1 MKLNHTLGN
10 VLLIATVLLGTYR
23 AQDQEEQSQIIDG
36 IAAIVNDNLVLKS
49 DVSQL
54 VGMAAIRRNLDPVRD
69 RDALLKMQEEILQS
83 LIDQKIILE
92 MAKLDSVEV
101 EEKEVNQAL
110 DQQMESFVANAGSE
124 ERAEEML
131 GQSLKSFRRE
141 FWSDMKDRLI
151 TEKYQQ
157 QLMSSITVSKKEVVD
172 FFDTYRD
179 SIPAFPTMVKLR
191 HLLVP
196 VEPGEQSRRAALAK
210 LDSIRQRILAG
221 EPFEDLAERYSQDPG
236 SSQNGGSLGLVRRG
250 SLVPEFETVAFTLP
264 VGEIS
269 APVESPFGYHLIQ
282 TQEKMGDKIR
292 VRHILLT
299 PQITKE
305 DESRAYHYALSLK
318 DSAQTLDNFIA
329 LVKRYSQDEKTKD
342 IGGDL
347 GWVNP
352 ENSPIPE
359 IAQVVSLLELNQCSR
374 PVRSSFGY
382 HLLWLEGV
390 KPGGKPNLKD
400 HWPEIETMALNQKRM
415 EWYTKWISAARER
428 IFIQIPQ

>member
-1 MKLNHTLGN
+1 MKSIRTLGN
-10 VLLIATVLLGTYR
+10 ILLVTTALLGTYH
-23 AQDQEEQSQIIDG
+23 AQEEQSQIIDG

-54 VGMAAIRRNLDPVRD
+54 VGMAALRRNLDPVQD

-124 ERAEEML
+124 ARAEELL

-157 QLMSSITVSKKEVVD
+157 QLMSSITISKKEVMD
-172 FFDTYRD
+172 FFKTYRD
-179 SIPAFPTMVKLR
+179 SISDFPTMVKLR

-196 VEPGEQSRRAALAK
+196 VKPGERSRRKALAK

-250 SLVPEFETVAFTLP
+250 SLVPEFESVAFTLP
-264 VGEIS
+264 AGEIS
-269 APVESPFGYHLIQ
+269 TPVESPFGYHLIQ

-292 VRHILLT
+292 VRHILIT
-299 PQITKE
+299 PQITEE
-305 DESRAYHYALSLK
+305 DESRAYSYALSLK
-318 DSAQTLDNFIA
+318 DSAETLDDFIA
-329 LVKRYSQDEKTKD
+329 LVKRYSEDEKTKD

-347 GWVNP
+347 GWINP
-352 ENSPIPE
+352 KNSPIPE
-359 IAQVVSLLELNQCSR
+359 IAQVVNLLELNQCSR

-382 HLLWLEGV
+382 HLFWLEGV

-400 HWPEIETMALNQKRM
+400 HWPEIEAMALNQKRM
-415 EWYTKWISAARER
+415 EWYSKWISDARER

>member
-1 MKLNHTLGN
+1 MKFIHSLGKFFF
-10 VLLIATVLLGTYR
+10 IMTALLGTYQ
-23 AQDQEEQSQIIDG
+23 AQEEQSQIIDG
-36 IAAIVNDNLVLKS
+36 IAAIVNDNLVLRS

-69 RDALLKMQEEILQS
+69 QATLLKMQEEILQS

-124 ERAEEML
+124 ARAEEML

-157 QLMSSITVSKKEVVD
+157 QLMSSITISKKEVVD
-172 FFDTYRD
+172 FFNTYRD
-179 SIPAFPTMVKLR
+179 SIPDFPTMVKLR

-196 VEPGEQSRRAALAK
+196 VKPGERSRRNALAK

-221 EPFEDLAERYSQDPG
+221 EAFEDLAERYSQDPG

-250 SLVPEFETVAFTLP
+250 SLVPEFESVAFTLP

-269 APVESPFGYHLIQ
+269 TPVESPFGYHLIQ

-292 VRHILLT
+292 VRHILIT
-299 PQITKE
+299 PQITEE
-305 DESRAYHYALSLK
+305 DESRAYRYALGLM
-318 DSAQTLDNFIA
+318 DSARTLDDFIN
-329 LVKRYSQDEKTKD
+329 LVKRYSEDEKTKD

-347 GWVNP
+347 GWINP
-352 ENSPIPE
+352 KNSPIPE
-359 IAQVVSLLELNQCSR
+359 IAQVINLLELNQCSR

-382 HLLWLEGV
+382 HLFWLEGI

-400 HWPEIETMALNQKRM
+400 HWPEIEAMALNQKRM
-415 EWYTKWISAARER
+415 EWYSKWISDARER
-428 IFIQIPQ
+428 IFIQIPE